1 MKEII
6 KKVRQG
12 LIEVDNAI
20 HSEFNKQV
28 DSLGSWDLLC
38 HNVALLEAVIAKQ
51 ESDSDI
57 IDWIIENRPS
67 FSTTLKAMYVSKTG
81 ERYQGKDLRDAVK
94 QAIKKQ
100 NT

>member
-1 MKEII
+1 MKGATKIVEII
-6 KKVRQG
+6 P
-12 LIEVDNAI
+12 DNMP
-20 HSEFNKQV
+20 E
-28 DSLGSWDLLC
+28 W
-38 HNVALLEAVIAKQ
+38 ALNAMDRGQFFKEALEKISTLESAIAKQ

-57 IDWIIENRPS
+57 IDWIIANRPS